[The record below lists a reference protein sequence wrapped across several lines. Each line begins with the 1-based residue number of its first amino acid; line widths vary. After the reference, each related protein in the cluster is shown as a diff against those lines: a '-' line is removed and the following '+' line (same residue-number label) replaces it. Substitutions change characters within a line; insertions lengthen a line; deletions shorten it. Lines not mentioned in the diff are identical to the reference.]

1 MRVSVKLS
9 DIQEQLTKLSDYQS
23 TIYTIADKRL
33 SEWMDPKKEKKKGGG
48 KKKQAKSP
56 AHGKTARKGVPSGD
70 KTEPDWDSEAEQDRG
85 ETNRDRDF
93 EAEQDR
99 GETKRDRDFEAEPGG
114 GETNWDRDSEAEQDR
129 DETNRVR
136 GGAGQN
142 RDAAGQKRAGA
153 DRDGRMLTKTSRE
166 QDAAPGR
173 TARRLNVSAVSG
185 AAPRTVDL
193 KEAVAWAEI
202 LGEPVSK
209 RRRRMRSLNS
219 KQEQR

>member
-70 KTEPDWDSEAEQDRG
+70 KTEPDWDSEAEQDRD
-85 ETNRDRDF
+85 ETNRD
-93 EAEQDR
+93 
-99 GETKRDRDFEAEPGG
+99 
-114 GETNWDRDSEAEQDR
+114 WDSEAEQDGG
-129 DETNRVR
+129 ETNRVR

-142 RDAAGQKRAGA
+142 TDAAGQNRAGA

-185 AAPRTVDL
+185 AAPRTTDL

>member
-70 KTEPDWDSEAEQDRG
+70 KTEPEWDSEAEQDSG
-85 ETNRDRDF
+85 
-93 EAEQDR
+93 
-99 GETKRDRDFEAEPGG
+99 
-114 GETNWDRDSEAEQDR
+114 
-129 DETNRVR
+129 ETNRVR

-153 DRDGRMLTKTSRE
+153 DRDGRMLAKTSRE

-185 AAPRTVDL
+185 AAPRTTDL